1 MAKNVI
7 NSLVFPF
14 FEDDARESAAHAPTD
29 SKMANIRELK
39 RFSPKAHSQNYVST

>member
-14 FEDDARESAAHAPTD
+14 FEDDARESVCAIAMTD
-29 SKMANIRELK
+29 SKRMKGELGKIKTLPWIRNVMA
-39 RFSPKAHSQNYVST
+39 

>member
-29 SKMANIRELK
+29 SKRDCESKKMEPNVFCTLNCT
-39 RFSPKAHSQNYVST
+39 F